1 MMELKEIAP
10 YAVALIAF
18 LVGYLIRNIE
28 KKTDEALVKG
38 QENETAIKVARERE
52 VSQKELN
59 ELALTQLT
67 ESMTKFADE
76 FTEYI
81 KETKIINRLVPLHDI
96 KIKNLEDKQEYFV
109 EELRKKAG

>member
-28 KKTDEALVKG
+28 KKTDEALVKV
-38 QENETAIKVARERE
+38 QENETAIKVAKERE
-52 VSQKELN
+52 LSQKELN
-59 ELALTQLT
+59 DLALKQLT
-67 ESMTKFADE
+67 ESMTKFTDN

-81 KETKIINRLVPLHDI
+81 KETKIINRLVPIHEI
-96 KIKNLEDKQEYFV
+96 KIKNLEDKQNHFV
-109 EELRKKAG
+109 EELKKKVG

>member
-38 QENETAIKVARERE
+38 QENETAIKVTEEKQTA
-52 VSQKELN
+52 QGELN
-59 ELALTQLT
+59 DLAITHLT
-67 ESMTKFADE
+67 ESMAKFADE

-81 KETKIINRLVPLHDI
+81 KETKIINRLVPIHEI
-96 KIKNLEDKQEYFV
+96 KIKNLEDKQNHFV
-109 EELRKKAG
+109 EELRKKVG